1 MRRPPLLTF
10 ASRFYLSRSRACR
23 RRDGRV
29 VPRASLEGSPRFPSR
44 ASVDRCTSLLLFRR
58 RRTSFTKQHSVLGA
72 YSISRLLLLRTPSL
86 ASRLAK
92 RHARH
97 HAALPSPSRWREPR
111 RLRARRA
118 VVVAAEMS
126 EPRVPRVASR
136 HCGQLLP
143 VPPDAAAQQGVR
155 ALAPRRVPQPLALDQ
170 HRLRREHRGFL
181 QRDAG
186 LRGHGGGGRRMR
198 STQRPGRVQSSRRVS
213 RRRSARLRLVLVLQG
228 RALYGDRELAR
239 RARRRGARRPRPR
252 RGRARI
258 SRTRS
263 NPIRGRR
270 CGHAL
275 PSRGHA
281 SNTESVYN
289 LFLEPSSGRGHV
301 RRSRPRPEGP
311 VSVHED
317 MCEFVCRL
325 CVRHA
330 WPATMIR
337 GGRRAARRRGY
348 RAARDARRRHS
359 DPTFCRTTQ
368 VSVRRYIG

>member
-1 MRRPPLLTF
+1 M
-10 ASRFYLSRSRACR
+10 S
-23 RRDGRV
+23 
-29 VPRASLEGSPRFPSR
+29 
-44 ASVDRCTSLLLFRR
+44 CT
-58 RRTSFTKQHSVLGA
+58 
-72 YSISRLLLLRTPSL
+72 
-86 ASRLAK
+86 
-92 RHARH
+92 
-97 HAALPSPSRWREPR
+97 SRWREPR

-155 ALAPRRVPQPLALDQ
+155 ALAPRRVPRPLALDQ

-186 LRGHGGGGRRMR
+186 LRGHGVGGRRMR

-275 PSRGHA
+275 PTRGHA

-311 VSVHED
+311 VSVH
-317 MCEFVCRL
+317 
-325 CVRHA
+325 
-330 WPATMIR
+330 R
-337 GGRRAARRRGY
+337 G
-348 RAARDARRRHS
+348 H
-359 DPTFCRTTQ
+359 
-368 VSVRRYIG
+368 V